1 MTVFNNNIQNTRGI
15 EADNI
20 YISAAE
26 KGQALVVGDNG
37 LLIPK
42 VEQSISTLSFLNGV
56 TEQELEQGHAWLVA
70 NDKDETL
77 TLQSLLSDDN
87 DELTKMGISEGALR
101 TFVIESPTGFLFIDG
116 SISIPNNTSLQFKCY
131 VACSRTT
138 RFQSTGSMDESP
150 PNISDAPIITSNV
163 SIGDTVIYVKN
174 NGYNMSSW
182 TANDH
187 IAIRS
192 ISKKK
197 REDNRIQSIALT
209 SPSNYAITLQNEM
222 DDFSISANDGTV
234 RRYNA
239 FSLLTNV
246 SRGSCSLNIDGDFTK
261 LDIGTYISIIDQR
274 KSGDIFGSASNIV
287 NDSGKPWWY
296 SNNDFR
302 REQRMIVRV
311 DSVNKIIEL
320 ESPISNDYD
329 TVNAFILIMKP
340 RENCK
345 ISGLRWFYIQEPVY
359 PRPNNH
365 MILFDTA
372 VNCVAEDL
380 TFSDSFTEFSSNI
393 VQYPNIDNLVRLRDS
408 YACHIKDV
416 NILRANNTFSDSGAS
431 YGITTY
437 YSSYCTF
444 QNLFASSLRHN
455 LLIQGG
461 DHCQFN
467 NMTFKNV
474 LISGF
479 DAHGLNARDM
489 NVTNLYVDIS
499 KGQSALLSNNASQAN
514 SSIGMCRLGNSTHGT
529 GDSFFTFNGV
539 VLKNG
544 MTGSNIT
551 SVYGIELVPNSS
563 GNVFNNV
570 HVEDCDT
577 AINLMDHP
585 RGRLNSNLISASNVF
600 NNFTIKNCKEIL
612 NIDSANSTSNS
623 SHYLSTTCSN
633 ASTNR
638 LVINSTNSITGFN
651 NVFNGWILQHNTSNY
666 AVSNYTASNKQV
678 TLTTNL
684 NPLPSNGSAIVL
696 KDSLIQSVRQVK
708 DVTLTNCVILNC
720 SNQCVIDW
728 GDHVRL
734 VNNYIVNSGESNT
747 RYTFDVKNTNDCSII
762 NNVTED
768 CMRFIQASNT
778 SNLRVVGNQ
787 IITQRETNI
796 LNDNGSNVSVLW
808 KHNNA
813 TGFNETLTTDAT
825 TTYLYD
831 NTTLGYNATPNRSV
845 ININNSN
852 GFIGIG
858 TSNPSTNF
866 HLLAG
871 NASCALIQ
879 STSTN
884 FCALSLQ
891 DSNTSSLS
899 NVQIRSSNNIM
910 ILRGSNSDTLFLSGG
925 RVGVGKQRT
934 SGRMH
939 IFESSGS
946 IPFFNFDNNNVIA
959 NDSNINTQNHGA
971 YYGRVMVRIE
981 GVGNKWLALYD

>member
-1 MTVFNNNIQNTRGI
+1 MTIFNNNIKNSRGI

-20 YISAAE
+20 YLTTAQ
-26 KGQALVVGDNG
+26 KGQTLVVGTNG
-37 LLIPK
+37 SLEPK
-42 VEQSISTLSFLNGV
+42 AEQSISTLSFLNGV
-56 TEQELEQGHAWLVA
+56 TEKELELGYSWLVA
-70 NDKDETL
+70 NNKDETAK
-77 TLQSLLSDDN
+77 LQSLLSDDN
-87 DELTKMGISEGALR
+87 DELTKLGISEGAMR
-101 TFVIESPTGFLFIDG
+101 TIVIESPTGFMFIDG
-116 SISIPNNTSLQFKCY
+116 SISIPDDTSLEFKCY

-150 PNISDAPIITSNV
+150 PDIDDAPIITSNV
-163 SIGDTVIYVKN
+163 SIGDVTIYVKN
-174 NGYNMSSW
+174 NGHNMSSW
-182 TANDH
+182 SANDH

-192 ISKKK
+192 TSKNK
-197 REDNRIQSIALT
+197 REDNRIQNIVLT

-222 DDFSISANDGTV
+222 DDFSISADDGTV
-234 RRYNA
+234 RKYNA
-239 FSLLTNV
+239 FSLLSNV
-246 SRGSCSLNIDGDFTK
+246 SRGDCALNIDGDFTK

-287 NDSGKPWWY
+287 DDNGKPWWY

-302 REQRMIVRV
+302 KEQRQIVRV
-311 DSVNKIIEL
+311 DVPNKRIEL

-329 TVNAFILIMKP
+329 TVNTFILIMKP

-393 VQYPNIDNLVRLRDS
+393 PQYPNIDNIIRLRDS
-408 YACHIKDV
+408 YACHVKDV

-431 YGITTY
+431 YGITSY

-499 KGQSALLSNNASQAN
+499 KGQGALLSNNISPAN
-514 SSIGMCRLGNSTHGT
+514 SSIGMIRLGNSSHAS

-544 MTGSNIT
+544 LTGSNIT
-551 SVYGIELVPNSS
+551 SVYGIDIVPNSS

-570 HVEDCDT
+570 HVEDCDI

-585 RGRLNSNLISASNVF
+585 RGRLNSNLISASNIF
-600 NNFTIKNCKEIL
+600 NNFTIKNCKEVL

-633 ASTNR
+633 VNSNSVT
-638 LVINSTNSITGFN
+638 LNSTSSITNFN
-651 NVFNGWILQHNTSNY
+651 NVFNGWVFQHNTSNY
-666 AVSNYTASNKQV
+666 AVSNYTASNKRI
-678 TLTTNL
+678 TLTTNF
-684 NPLPSNGSAIVL
+684 NPQPSNGSTIVL
-696 KDSLIQSVRQVK
+696 KDSLVQSVKQVK
-708 DVTLTNCVILNC
+708 DVALTNCVILNC
-720 SNQCVIDW
+720 SNQCLIDW

-734 VNNYIVNSGESNT
+734 VHNYIANSGNSNT
-747 RYTFDVKNTNDCSII
+747 RYTIDVKNTNDCSII

-768 CMRFIQASNT
+768 CMRFLQSSNT

-796 LNDNGSNVSVLW
+796 LNDLGSNVNVLW

-813 TGFNETLTTDAT
+813 SGFNETFSTNAT

-831 NTTLGYNATPNRSV
+831 NTTLGYNGTPNRTT
-845 ININNSN
+845 INLNNSN

-866 HLLAG
+866 HILAG

-879 STSTN
+879 STSAS

-899 NVQIRSSNNIM
+899 NVQVRSSNNIM

-959 NDSNINTQNHGA
+959 SGSNINVDNHGS
-971 YYGRVMVRIE
+971 YYGRVMVRVE
-981 GVGNKWLALYD
+981 GVGEKWLALYN